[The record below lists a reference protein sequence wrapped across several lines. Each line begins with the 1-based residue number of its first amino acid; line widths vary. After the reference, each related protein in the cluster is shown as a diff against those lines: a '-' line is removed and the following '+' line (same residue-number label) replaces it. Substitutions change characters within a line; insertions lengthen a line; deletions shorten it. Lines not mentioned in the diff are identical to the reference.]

1 MSIDGFQQAFAAPY
15 GGYSSSAADAF
26 WSRIDTV
33 SRWLGVEVKGTEN
46 VPSGRVVFVM
56 NHAFGWDAMLPMAA
70 IHQAK
75 GRQVWALGEHLWW
88 RIPFLRRA
96 AAAVGTVD
104 GTPEHVDELL
114 QKDEAVLVLP
124 GGLRESMKPR
134 DLRYRLLWGRR
145 FGFVRAALRNHA
157 PLVPI
162 AGIGADEVFDL
173 VGDAFARGRRWIG
186 REFPIPRPKWGLPIL
201 HFPHLKYVIGEP
213 IDAKTGPDESEE
225 HALRR
230 IRREVRGALEELI
243 DEELVSRALEP
254 ASNKRD
260 DAQSLRNSSSWAI
273 AERCSSRPQSR
284 STPI

>member
-1 MSIDGFQQAFAAPY
+1 VSIDGFEQAFATAY
-15 GGYSSSAADAF
+15 GGYSASSAEKF
-26 WSRIDTV
+26 WGRVNTA
-33 SRWLGVEVKGTEN
+33 SRWLGVEIKGTEN
-46 VPSGRVVFVM
+46 VPKGRVVLVM
-56 NHAFGWDAMLPMAA
+56 NHAFGWDAMIPMAA
-70 IHQAK
+70 IHRAH

-88 RIPFLRRA
+88 RVPFLRRA

-104 GTPEHVDELL
+104 GTPDNVDALL
-114 QKDEAVLVLP
+114 QKDQAVLVLP

-134 DLRYRLLWGRR
+134 DLRYRLLWGHR

-173 VGDAFARGRRWIG
+173 VGDAFARGRRWLG
-186 REFPIPRPKWGLPIL
+186 RDFPIPRPKWGIPIL

-213 IDAKTGPDESEE
+213 IEARTGPDESED

-243 DEELVSRALEP
+243 DEELASRALDP
-254 ASNKRD
+254 VSKKRV
-260 DAQSLRNSSSWAI
+260 DAQSLHRTDRN
-273 AERCSSRPQSR
+273 Q
-284 STPI
+284 T